1 MEAPEARDDPAWAA
15 PATTEPPGQGAAAAE
30 GSSATC
36 GARRYRGLT
45 GYGLFPILVIMSFD
59 LATHI
64 RQLREELG
72 WTQEDLAK
80 RAHIDQGDL
89 SRIERGGTD
98 PRWSTVNRI
107 INALGETFSLTSA
120 PTTIRPALTAET
132 RGDRSKDCEVGCSE
146 PSTTRRGGPSHQAV
160 TFLRPA
166 LHADREELARFES
179 RVPGAPVRDRRPGV
193 RSRCH
198 ELARGSRGR

>member
-1 MEAPEARDDPAWAA
+1 MTGRAGTANDEH
-15 PATTEPPGQGAAAAE
+15 AE
-30 GSSATC
+30 G
-36 GARRYRGLT
+36 LT
-45 GYGLFPILVIMSFD
+45 EYGLFPILSDMSFD

-107 INALGETFSLTSA
+107 ISALGESFTLTSA

-132 RGDRSKDCEVGCSE
+132 RENIRK
-146 PSTTRRGGPSHQAV
+146 T
-160 TFLRPA
+160 
-166 LHADREELARFES
+166 AR
-179 RVPGAPVRDRRPGV
+179 PGAAKRRTLGEAALPIK
-193 RSRCH
+193 R
-198 ELARGSRGR
+198 

>member
-1 MEAPEARDDPAWAA
+1 
-15 PATTEPPGQGAAAAE
+15 
-30 GSSATC
+30 
-36 GARRYRGLT
+36 
-45 GYGLFPILVIMSFD
+45 MSFD

-89 SRIERGGTD
+89 SRIERGGID

-132 RGDRSKDCEVGCSE
+132 RESIR
-146 PSTTRRGGPSHQAV
+146 TTVQSGAARRRTLGEA
-160 TFLRPA
+160 A
-166 LHADREELARFES
+166 LPIKR
-179 RVPGAPVRDRRPGV
+179 
-193 RSRCH
+193 
-198 ELARGSRGR
+198 

>member
-1 MEAPEARDDPAWAA
+1 M
-15 PATTEPPGQGAAAAE
+15 
-30 GSSATC
+30 
-36 GARRYRGLT
+36 
-45 GYGLFPILVIMSFD
+45 GYSPYSVNMSFD

-89 SRIERGGTD
+89 SRIERGGID

-120 PTTIRPALTAET
+120 PTTVRPALTAET
-132 RGDRSKDCEVGCSE
+132 RESVRRTARSGTAK
-146 PSTTRRGGPSHQAV
+146 RQA
-160 TFLRPA
+160 LGEAA
-166 LHADREELARFES
+166 LPIKR
-179 RVPGAPVRDRRPGV
+179 
-193 RSRCH
+193 
-198 ELARGSRGR
+198 